1 MKSAAKHFLYF
12 LILLIVLVGGCTSE
26 TQSITTQ
33 LPDYEPSAI
42 LRVIPT
48 GTSEIDRFTKTMEPT
63 PISSTNQSRLASHC
77 VKLLDQ
83 IPENVDMSGVLVFS
97 DTLLNLESGD
107 ETQFRNDWRWGSK
120 RVSPDRE
127 KIALALENNTLKIL
141 NAAGGEIAE
150 IVIPNDEP
158 LSLAYWLNSDTIVF
172 GNNVIAPSSFL
183 LDIKSGDLFEIPGD
197 TFPDFEPWTEW
208 IGASWYPFG
217 YTTRSSISPDGH
229 YIVYATYTP
238 GSNQIVLWDLENDVE
253 VARFDG
259 RYDSTFP
266 VWSPDSQYF
275 LTLLE
280 WKPVA
285 GKKNLAIESGNELVR
300 ISTSGKVERLTYL
313 TDTENIVSE
322 YFHVLSPDGE
332 QVAFWLGSGLPLG
345 IHQLAI
351 LDIASGV
358 VTNYCLKGTEP
369 PVWSPDG
376 HYLAVMAANSSDLV
390 NQVYIV
396 DIENKMAYLVKD
408 RESDLNG
415 WMVYDQEAIGENVYI
430 SPPET
435 AMDVQLAELRASF
448 EDAQPSGE
456 FFITDDDFE
465 NIVDQTWDYLN
476 TQIDP
481 SLYTFES
488 KVIEEPDTE
497 YQRGIWKDL
506 GIYKE
511 YTIHIANKDFCAI
524 DGILD
529 EGFFRITEY
538 ETSLSALRGGDG
550 LISMLETDRFTK
562 SNPEI
567 EKIPYGDWGLFL
579 ITDTNDLCASKTI
592 YKTYNQISISIG
604 NYSVTMNFLF
614 VKDTVREYQREIL
627 LSLVEIIENNLQ
639 QMRAQ

>member
-1 MKSAAKHFLYF
+1 
-12 LILLIVLVGGCTSE
+12 
-26 TQSITTQ
+26 
-33 LPDYEPSAI
+33 
-42 LRVIPT
+42 
-48 GTSEIDRFTKTMEPT
+48 
-63 PISSTNQSRLASHC
+63 
-77 VKLLDQ
+77 
-83 IPENVDMSGVLVFS
+83 
-97 DTLLNLESGD
+97 
-107 ETQFRNDWRWGSK
+107 
-120 RVSPDRE
+120 
-127 KIALALENNTLKIL
+127 
-141 NAAGGEIAE
+141 
-150 IVIPNDEP
+150 
-158 LSLAYWLNSDTIVF
+158 
-172 GNNVIAPSSFL
+172 
-183 LDIKSGDLFEIPGD
+183 
-197 TFPDFEPWTEW
+197 
-208 IGASWYPFG
+208 
-217 YTTRSSISPDGH
+217 
-229 YIVYATYTP
+229 
-238 GSNQIVLWDLENDVE
+238 
-253 VARFDG
+253 
-259 RYDSTFP
+259 
-266 VWSPDSQYF
+266 
-275 LTLLE
+275 
-280 WKPVA
+280 
-285 GKKNLAIESGNELVR
+285 
-300 ISTSGKVERLTYL
+300 
-313 TDTENIVSE
+313 
-322 YFHVLSPDGE
+322 
-332 QVAFWLGSGLPLG
+332 
-345 IHQLAI
+345 
-351 LDIASGV
+351 
-358 VTNYCLKGTEP
+358 
-369 PVWSPDG
+369 
-376 HYLAVMAANSSDLV
+376 MAANSSDLV